1 MALPSFMSVHIRSER
16 TLLGAD
22 ERDVCVIAGTGFV
35 VQHDAQTFLITN
47 GHIVTGRHR
56 TTDEYLG
63 LPALPQRLVVTVP
76 MAGEG
81 LGGDGVALLGTTQ
94 LVVDLYDE
102 NDRALWLAHP
112 HFGRRF
118 DVVAIQLELPATNPG
133 SQTRTEL
140 LPYSLGPLDPI
151 NTLVTAQDLSV
162 VGFPFGL
169 RGGADSAIW
178 VRGTVASEPGFGFEG
193 EPCFLIDART
203 RHGQSG
209 SPVIVPVRRHEQSE
223 LGGGMPWR
231 IVGIYSGRTDEA
243 SDLGRVWHLSVL
255 NSILTERKR
264 DSLQLI

>member
-56 TTDEYLG
+56 ITDKYLG

-102 NDRALWLAHP
+102 NDDGAAQMARSLKKFRERANALEQQREDIDGALIELREACARLERRLAEIRP
-112 HFGRRF
+112 
-118 DVVAIQLELPATNPG
+118 D
-133 SQTRTEL
+133 L
-140 LPYSLGPLDPI
+140 LPRAADYDQVLRARLD
-151 NTLVTAQDLSV
+151 
-162 VGFPFGL
+162 GH
-169 RGGADSAIW
+169 ADAAM
-178 VRGTVASEPGFGFEG
+178 G
-193 EPCFLIDART
+193 
-203 RHGQSG
+203 
-209 SPVIVPVRRHEQSE
+209 
-223 LGGGMPWR
+223 
-231 IVGIYSGRTDEA
+231 
-243 SDLGRVWHLSVL
+243 
-255 NSILTERKR
+255 K
-264 DSLQLI
+264 